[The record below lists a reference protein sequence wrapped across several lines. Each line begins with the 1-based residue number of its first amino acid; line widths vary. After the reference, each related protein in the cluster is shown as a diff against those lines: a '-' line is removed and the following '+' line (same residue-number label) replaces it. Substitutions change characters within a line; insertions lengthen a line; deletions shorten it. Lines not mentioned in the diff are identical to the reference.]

1 MSYLIETQIDMFDDL
16 LSIRENVL
24 DYSNTK
30 KLVEMLFDKGWN
42 YELCVYMIEN
52 IDFDNLSEIEFENDW
67 EDIYNRFDMKG

>member
-16 LSIRENVL
+16 LSIRENTD

>member
-16 LSIRENVL
+16 LSIRENTG

>member
-1 MSYLIETQIDMFDDL
+1 MNDLIETQIDMFDDL

>member
-1 MSYLIETQIDMFDDL
+1 MSNLIETQIDMFDDL

>member
-16 LSIRENVL
+16 LSIRDNTS

-52 IDFDNLSEIEFENDW
+52 IDFDNLNEIEFENDW

>member
-16 LSIRENVL
+16 LSIRDNTS
-24 DYSNTK
+24 DYSNAK

-52 IDFDNLSEIEFENDW
+52 IDFDNLNEIEFENDW

>member
-16 LSIRENVL
+16 LSIREDTG

>member
-1 MSYLIETQIDMFDDL
+1 MNDLIETQIDMFDDL

-67 EDIYNRFDMKG
+67 EYIYNRFDMKG